1 MASRNQSGIY
11 ILDDST
17 LIEEGKDSLNDEV
30 WVFDDF
36 GQEKLNSL
44 CPIQLDMSIFAL
56 CLTGSAT
63 LHADL
68 NHYTITPNCLIS
80 LTSGN
85 IIEHIDA
92 TPDGGGL
99 FVGVS
104 RKFVDEIMPDIYS
117 VLPLIIER
125 KASPITKISDSDS
138 QSLQQCH
145 ALLWRFIK
153 TEKGPYRKQIVQNVL
168 RTMLYK
174 VLDIYRTAGVTVP
187 DIPHTRNDDI
197 FFRFTH
203 QVERDFKHK
212 RSVQYYAQCLCITPK
227 HLSSV
232 IKTVSGQT
240 ASAWINNYVI
250 LAAKVMLRTTTKTIQ
265 EISNELNFPNQ
276 SFFGKY
282 FKQHTGLSPQAYRVS
297 SAYPDNK

>member
-1 MASRNQSGIY
+1 MY

-17 LIEEGKDSLNDEV
+17 LIEEGKDSLDDEV

-36 GQEKLNSL
+36 GQEKLNSH
-44 CPIQLDMSIFAL
+44 CPIQLDMPIFAL

-63 LHADL
+63 LHVDL

-92 TPDGGGL
+92 TADGSGL

-104 RKFVDEIMPDIYS
+104 RKFIDEIMPDIHT

-125 KASPITKISDSDS
+125 KASPITTISDSDS
-138 QSLQQCH
+138 QSLQLCH
-145 ALLWRFIK
+145 ALLWRFVK

-174 VLDIYRTAGVTVP
+174 VLDIYRTAGATVP
-187 DIPHTRNDDI
+187 DIPHSRNDEI
-197 FFRFTH
+197 FFRFTR
-203 QVERDFKHK
+203 QVERDFKRK
-212 RSVQYYAQCLCITPK
+212 RSVQYYAQCICITPK
-227 HLSSV
+227 HLSNV

-240 ASAWINNYVI
+240 AGAWIDNYVI